1 MTHQSISLRSVDTKE
16 LDPKDTA
23 STHKMELI
31 YFALI
36 MSIFI
41 FLCVFLKNATFI
53 CQAIIIEYF
62 QESFKSQ
69 QMISCH

>member
-1 MTHQSISLRSVDTKE
+1 MKD

-36 MSIFI
+36 MSIF
-41 FLCVFLKNATFI
+41 TF
-53 CQAIIIEYF
+53 
-62 QESFKSQ
+62 
-69 QMISCH
+69 